1 MCFFGSG
8 YAAEKSTYL
17 KKSKTDFYIY
27 LRANIKRGSAYS
39 FRAYLRRN
47 TCCHCAV
54 VKNYYFV
61 ADTKIAVAARVY
73 GNFLIGFT
81 VTDKKLLVSN
91 FQNCC
96 THSRH
101 SYHLLIFGLYEYI
114 MLQSVFSEYQKE
126 MYAKQTS
133 SSADFF
139 YKMPNCEF
147 NTNAVIYAG

>member
-8 YAAEKSTYL
+8 YATEKSTYL

-61 ADTKIAVAARVY
+61 ADTEIAVAAHVY
-73 GNFLIGFT
+73 SNFLIGFA
-81 VTDKKLLVSN
+81 VTDKKPSTVN
-91 FQNCC
+91 FQNNR
-96 THSRH
+96 THRH
-101 SYHLLIFGLYEYI
+101 HSSHPLILDSYEYH
-114 MLQSVFSEYQKE
+114 MLQSIFSESCNINISHSPQ
-126 MYAKQTS
+126 
-133 SSADFF
+133 
-139 YKMPNCEF
+139 
-147 NTNAVIYAG
+147 I